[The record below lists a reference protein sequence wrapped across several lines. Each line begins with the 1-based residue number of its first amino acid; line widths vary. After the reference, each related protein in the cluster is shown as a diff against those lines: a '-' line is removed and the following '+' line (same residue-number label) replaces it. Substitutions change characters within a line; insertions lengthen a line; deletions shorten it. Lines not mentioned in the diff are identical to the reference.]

1 MRGCQPLGPATLP
14 LPALHASPATL
25 RHAATPPRVPAV
37 ARALALLDR
46 LATVRQ
52 PMSMSRLATE
62 LSLPRSSV
70 HGLCNTLL
78 AMGYLRRVA
87 NGSLAIG
94 PRGMGL
100 AEAFVA
106 STDVAREFEALWQAE
121 VPEETVLLSVLD
133 GADVVYLAAR
143 NGARPLGLA
152 FAKGMRLPAHLAAT
166 GRAMLAFQGA
176 EALQP
181 VLAALPL
188 AALTPRSLTDPQA
201 LRDELAATR
210 ARGYGIDDEGVR
222 MGVYSVAAPVLDAS
236 GRPVAGV
243 GVSLNKATL
252 EATELARQTDRV
264 LETARLLSQ
273 RVGGTGALVSPLS
286 TPTAP
291 LA

>member
-1 MRGCQPLGPATLP
+1 
-14 LPALHASPATL
+14 
-25 RHAATPPRVPAV
+25 VPAV

-46 LATVRQ
+46 LAQVRQ

-78 AMGYLRRVA
+78 SMGYLRRVA
-87 NGSLAIG
+87 DGSLSIG
-94 PRGMGL
+94 PRVMGL

-106 STDVAREFEALWQAE
+106 STDVAREFEARWQAE

-176 EALQP
+176 DAILP
-181 VLAALPL
+181 VLSGRPL

-201 LRDELAATR
+201 LRDELTATR

-222 MGVYSVAAPVLDAS
+222 MGVYSLAAPVLDAS

-252 EATELARQTDRV
+252 EAAELTRQRTRV
-264 LETARLLSQ
+264 LDTARLLSQ
-273 RVGGTGALVSPLS
+273 RVGGTGVLVHPSSTRTVPPGMSPAR
-286 TPTAP
+286 PP
-291 LA
+291 EGNQ